1 MYCWLRWFQ
10 HVCEQA
16 AWCSASGH
24 FQRKQREVALGCM
37 LQSKVT
43 AFQEWSWTFH
53 DDLWITSE
61 DFLWST
67 LRLHLSATL
76 VSDHGGGGGLVAKSS
91 PTLGDPMNCSPPGS
105 SVHGILQARMPEW
118 GYYSPSPGDL
128 SLPGIQPGSPA
139 FQADSLPTEPPGK
152 IFKLS

>member
-67 LRLHLSATL
+67 LRLRLSATL

-91 PTLGDPMNCSPPGS
+91 PTLGDPMNCVAHQAPLSMGFSRRECQSEVTIPLLQ
-105 SVHGILQARMPEW
+105 GIF
-118 GYYSPSPGDL
+118 PSQEFNLDL
-128 SLPGIQPGSPA
+128 LHSRRTLYQLSH
-139 FQADSLPTEPPGK
+139 QGK
-152 IFKLS
+152 FSN